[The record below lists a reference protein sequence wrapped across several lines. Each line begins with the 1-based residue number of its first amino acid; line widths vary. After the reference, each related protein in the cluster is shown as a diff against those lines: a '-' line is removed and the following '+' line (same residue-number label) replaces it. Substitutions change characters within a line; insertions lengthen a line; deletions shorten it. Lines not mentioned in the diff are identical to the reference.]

1 MSIRI
6 PKLKTAL
13 SALTALTFCAGA
25 WAQSGALRWI
35 VPYAPGGGS
44 DVMARVVAQSLK
56 QELGGDNIVVD
67 NKPGGGTII
76 GMQALL
82 SSPSDGAT
90 VATADSGTLA
100 FNPSLYSK
108 LPYKID
114 SSFSYVG
121 GLARIPLVLVT
132 RQGLNVNS
140 VQELIALAKSQPGKL
155 TYGSAGQGS
164 PHHVAMELFQQQ
176 VGVKLVHVPYRG
188 AAPAV
193 QDLMGGQVDLMLLD
207 TAGGLPAMKSGK
219 VVMLASATPNRLA
232 PISQVPTMAEA
243 GVQDFLAYAWQGLV
257 APAGTPAA
265 AIQKLDSALQKAL
278 ASAPVRAKFDELGT
292 ETMPM
297 SGAQFKDYVTKEE
310 KRWSRVITAAGIKLD

>member
-1 MSIRI
+1 MSFRF
-6 PKLKTAL
+6 PTLKTAL
-13 SALTALTFCAGA
+13 SALAALSFCAGA
-25 WAQSGALRWI
+25 AAQSGNLRWI

-56 QELGGDNIVVD
+56 QELGGENIVVD
-67 NKPGGGTII
+67 NRPGGGTII

-82 SSPSDGAT
+82 SSPADGAT

-114 SSFSYVG
+114 SSFTYIG

-132 RQGLNVNS
+132 RQGLNVGS
-140 VQELIALAKSQPGKL
+140 VQDLIALAKSQPGKL

-164 PHHVAMELFQQQ
+164 PHHIAMELFQQQ
-176 VGVKLVHVPYRG
+176 VGVKLVHVPYKG

-193 QDLMGGQVDLMLLD
+193 QDLMGGQVDLMMLD

-219 VVMLASATPNRLA
+219 VVLLASATPNRLA
-232 PISQVPTMAEA
+232 PIPNVPTMTEA
-243 GVQDFLAYAWQGLV
+243 GVADFIAYAWQGLV
-257 APAGTPAA
+257 APSGTPAA
-265 AIQKLDSALQKAL
+265 VVERLDKALQKAL
-278 ASAPVRAKFDELGT
+278 ASSQVRAKFDELGT

-297 SGAQFKDYVTKEE
+297 SGTQFRDYTMKEE
-310 KRWSRVITAAGIKLD
+310 KRWSAVIKAANVKLD